1 MEHTDAQKTYLPA
14 AGHDWGLPFYDPLTK
29 LLGTDKARS
38 TLLDQAGLAPTDR
51 VLDIGCGTG
60 TFLLLVMR
68 LYPSAD
74 ATGLDPDPKALARA
88 TKKAAKFRASIR
100 FDQGFSDQLPYSDGS
115 FDRVF
120 SSFMFH
126 HVPQQD
132 RETTFREVRRVLKPA
147 GSFHLVDFK
156 SAEASQGGW
165 LSHLIHSNHHLEGN
179 SPSQILAL
187 MRQAGL
193 TDSQKLAD
201 EALFLGQLHIAY
213 YRATSP
219 AS

>member
-1 MEHTDAQKTYLPA
+1 MEHTHHHKTYLPA
-14 AGHDWGLPFYDPLTK
+14 ASHDWGLPLYDPLTK
-29 LLGTDKARS
+29 LLGTDKARR

-60 TFLLLVMR
+60 TFLILIKQ
-68 LYPSAD
+68 LYPFVD
-74 ATGLDPDPKALARA
+74 TTGLDPDPRALARA
-88 TKKAAKFRASIR
+88 AKKAAKLPANIR
-100 FDQGFSDQLPYSDGS
+100 FDQGFADKLPYADGS

-132 RETTFREVRRVLKPA
+132 REPTFREVRRVLKPG
-147 GSFHLVDFK
+147 GSLHLLDFK
-156 SAEASQGGW
+156 STDGSQGGW
-165 LSHLIHSNHHLEGN
+165 LSHLIHSSGHLQGN

-187 MRQAGL
+187 MSQAGF

-201 EALFLGQLHIAY
+201 AALFFGHFHLAY
-213 YRATSP
+213 YRAAART
-219 AS
+219 

>member
-1 MEHTDAQKTYLPA
+1 MEHTHAHKTYLPA

-29 LLGTDKARS
+29 LLGTDKARR
-38 TLLDQAGLAPTDR
+38 TLLDQAGLAPTDQ

-60 TFLLLVMR
+60 TFLVLLKR
-68 LYPSAD
+68 LYPSAE

-88 TKKAAKFRASIR
+88 TKKAAKSCEMIR
-100 FDQGFSDQLPYSDGS
+100 FDQGFSDKLPYADGS

-120 SSFMFH
+120 SSFMLH

-132 RETTFREVRRVLKPA
+132 REPTFREVRRVLKPG

-156 SAEASQGGW
+156 SADASQGGR
-165 LSHLIHSNHHLEGN
+165 LSHLIHSSHHLKGN
-179 SPSQILAL
+179 SPSQIIAL
-187 MRQAGL
+187 MSQAGF
-193 TDSQKLAD
+193 TDSQKFAD
-201 EALFLGQLHIAY
+201 AALFFGQLHIAY
-213 YRATSP
+213 YRAVSP